1 MKKLLEISSA
11 KILLF
16 CGIGLMMTLGGFWH
30 YQSNQIQLERMS
42 VLNQGVSTCFTR
54 ISQTFTAMMIKDIK
68 SPYLHQGF
76 MSLSDECLNETIKGM
91 NPFKQDAGK
100 GYDVLNKLIS
110 EVHWFHE
117 KVIKIHAPM
126 LAGRE
131 LNPPMTTL
139 SDRFSKME
147 SYKVTL
153 LDEVDMTNDQIRQ
166 VQASDEFLMGA
177 GLIFFVLS
185 LSLLALKEF
194 QRIQNQVQIEKDAIN
209 LLKAGQSNV
218 GAMVDRLVE
227 RSLTS
232 QGFPVTA
239 QIFKDYHENL
249 LERSNARI
257 ISTDEVKQDEPEEI
271 EEDIYEVS
279 APVLGPKSSLKEV
292 VVSLQNIHTK
302 DLINISEVRDVSL
315 AIGFESFEQ
324 MLNATVSL
332 FASHRQDT
340 HKKIM
345 ISNQVHSDRSII
357 NFFLANSTFTATEL
371 EASQNDKA
379 SLAHISDVNLMIMKE
394 MAYETGTQFSFENKT
409 DRNGKIAGMT
419 LKFVINRATRDQKNK
434 NLVSVVKG
442 KKRDLAREL
451 AN

>member
-1 MKKLLEISSA
+1 
-11 KILLF
+11 
-16 CGIGLMMTLGGFWH
+16 
-30 YQSNQIQLERMS
+30 
-42 VLNQGVSTCFTR
+42 
-54 ISQTFTAMMIKDIK
+54 
-68 SPYLHQGF
+68 
-76 MSLSDECLNETIKGM
+76 
-91 NPFKQDAGK
+91 
-100 GYDVLNKLIS
+100 
-110 EVHWFHE
+110 
-117 KVIKIHAPM
+117 
-126 LAGRE
+126 
-131 LNPPMTTL
+131 
-139 SDRFSKME
+139 
-147 SYKVTL
+147 
-153 LDEVDMTNDQIRQ
+153 
-166 VQASDEFLMGA
+166 
-177 GLIFFVLS
+177 
-185 LSLLALKEF
+185 
-194 QRIQNQVQIEKDAIN
+194 
-209 LLKAGQSNV
+209 
-218 GAMVDRLVE
+218 MVDRLVE

-279 APVLGPKSSLKEV
+279 APVVGPKSSLKEV

-379 SLAHISDVNLMIMKE
+379 SLAHISD
-394 MAYETGTQFSFENKT
+394 ETGTQFSFENKT